1 TRMKSG
7 ARSFENDSL
16 LIRRLCEPSVEGL
29 SNTPRARGCERGSNL
44 LPKLDTQCRNHYS
57 VTHQL
62 AVIAART
69 GAGKAFCVHMYATS
83 RNNQTGSFGSDT
95 SSRENQEYR
104 P

>member
-1 TRMKSG
+1 MKGG
-7 ARSFENDSL
+7 ARSFEDDSVL
-16 LIRRLCEPSVEGL
+16 VRRVCESRVEGL
-29 SNTPRARGCERGSNL
+29 SSTPRARGRERGSNL
-44 LPKLDTQCRNHYS
+44 LPNLDTQSRNHYS

-69 GAGKAFCVHMYATS
+69 GASKAFCVHMYATL
-83 RNNQTGSFGSDT
+83 RNHQTGPFGSDT